1 MREKTFGK
9 NDYIKE
15 LMTLKECK
23 KETELLRKAL
33 MKNNEQKWISEEC
46 HERYKQLIHEPTE
59 LQRTTYQFLNGKG
72 KVAKDIFRD
81 EMTKLGFN
89 YVDIIGELLDDPNI
103 VLRKDS
109 IALKKDIQK

>member
-1 MREKTFGK
+1 
-9 NDYIKE
+9 
-15 LMTLKECK
+15 MTD
-23 KETELLRKAL
+23 KA
-33 MKNNEQKWISEEC
+33 EEWICEEC
-46 HERYKQLIHEPTE
+46 HERYKQLTHEPTE

-109 IALKKDIQK
+109 IVLKKDIQK